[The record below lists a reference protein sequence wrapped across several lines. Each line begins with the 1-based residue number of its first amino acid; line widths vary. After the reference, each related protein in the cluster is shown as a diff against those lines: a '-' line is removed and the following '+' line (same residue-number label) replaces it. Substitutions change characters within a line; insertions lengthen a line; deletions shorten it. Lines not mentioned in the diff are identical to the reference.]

1 MAWLHVEI
9 RGRQC
14 KSHRMINYMK
24 YENCD
29 TIDSTKKGL
38 WLNPYAIYLDSIFS
52 QRAKDYRK
60 SPLLSAFKSKL
71 SFIFLWIFDRKKIL
85 NKRKNEQTQCRVCIF
100 LQNIWQIKRKRRH
113 INSSKI
119 IDPFENNRQIR
130 HQPTKFCQRP
140 FFTRPKLF
148 HIRTF
153 CCWCCSWG
161 GKTKKSHNYDAI
173 HCQIVHELDNWYG
186 QLTQLHAKQTK
197 CRNISKHLSHCL
209 NAGQKCAKK
218 SD

>member
-71 SFIFLWIFDRKKIL
+71 SFIFLWIFDRKKNTQQTKKRTNTMSRLHIFAKYL
-85 NKRKNEQTQCRVCIF
+85 ANKEEAPTHKFQQNHWPIWEQSP
-100 LQNIWQIKRKRRH
+100 
-113 INSSKI
+113 NSSSANKILPATIFHSTKI
-119 IDPFENNRQIR
+119 ISYSNILLLM
-130 HQPTKFCQRP
+130 
-140 FFTRPKLF
+140 LF
-148 HIRTF
+148 L
-153 CCWCCSWG
+153 G
-161 GKTKKSHNYDAI
+161 GKNKEIS
-173 HCQIVHELDNWYG
+173 
-186 QLTQLHAKQTK
+186 QLW
-197 CRNISKHLSHCL
+197 RYPLS
-209 NAGQKCAKK
+209 NSARTR
-218 SD
+218 